1 MKRLIITVLASFLT
15 IYLSAQDIRVS
26 FRPYYAATQI
36 DSIWVTN
43 LRTGQKIKLSESET
57 LVLAV
62 TTGIT
67 RHDDVHSPVIVYPNP
82 SDGETALSFWVS
94 GEGKIK
100 VEIYNSGGSLL
111 ASQHHDLGDGMH
123 TYSLTFPGAG
133 VYYIALRINDE
144 LISYKAVQTGSGERE
159 SSIIYRGSD
168 NPGLLKHAADEKTIS
183 FEPGD
188 ILYSS
193 AFSGRNTTI
202 VTNSP
207 TADKIYFVYFYE
219 CIDADDRSYKITVI
233 DDKIWMAENLAY
245 LPAVSPPA
253 SGSLTDPF
261 YYVYDYSGSSVT
273 EARATAGYQNFG
285 VLYNWSAAEKAC
297 PEGWHLPGDPEWK
310 ALEMKLG
317 MTPAQADE
325 TGGRGSDQGT
335 RMKTTSGWHNNGNGT
350 NASGFSGLPG
360 GNRTINGYFV
370 YSVQRGFWWSATE
383 VQSAFAWYRH
393 LAHDAATVY
402 RTTTTKENG
411 YSVRCV
417 K

>member
-1 MKRLIITVLASFLT
+1 MNMKKLIITVLASSLT

-111 ASQHHDLGDGMH
+111 ASQHQDMGDGMH

-168 NPGLLKHAADEKTIS
+168 NPGLLKHADDEKTIS

-207 TADKIYFVYFYE
+207 TADKIYFVYFLNVLMQTTGVT
-219 CIDADDRSYKITVI
+219 RS
-233 DDKIWMAENLAY
+233 L
-245 LPAVSPPA
+245 
-253 SGSLTDPF
+253 
-261 YYVYDYSGSSVT
+261 
-273 EARATAGYQNFG
+273 
-285 VLYNWSAAEKAC
+285 
-297 PEGWHLPGDPEWK
+297 
-310 ALEMKLG
+310 
-317 MTPAQADE
+317 
-325 TGGRGSDQGT
+325 
-335 RMKTTSGWHNNGNGT
+335 
-350 NASGFSGLPG
+350 
-360 GNRTINGYFV
+360 
-370 YSVQRGFWWSATE
+370 
-383 VQSAFAWYRH
+383 
-393 LAHDAATVY
+393 
-402 RTTTTKENG
+402 
-411 YSVRCV
+411 
-417 K
+417 